1 MPTWLLNLN
10 MGKNVGLHGFKMSLM
25 ERNGFKSKSSKL
37 ETKLKTH
44 DLSMPEKI
52 STESL
57 STRGL

>member
-1 MPTWLLNLN
+1 